1 MHCNYKNEEGIVN
14 GIMCGKSGNYCATD
28 QWCETISCGND
39 IISPK
44 CSLCPKAYDTGLNG
58 WCGGHCEVDK
68 STGDCKEGWLF

>member
-1 MHCNYKNEEGIVN
+1 MLWSKVICTF
-14 GIMCGKSGNYCATD
+14 AD
-28 QWCETISCGND
+28 TISCGND